1 MATLARV
8 AAPRLALGGAS
19 LVGLLAASHAAAD
32 IPFSAVSALLP
43 TIQARFG
50 LTESVLALL
59 VATLSFGASM
69 TQPLFGALAD
79 RIGPRLVGAAGVVLS
94 SVLLALVGI
103 APSVW
108 LVLAL
113 LLTGG
118 LASAAMHPAFTS
130 LSRSTGASRPS
141 LAVSLYS
148 AGGTFG
154 VAIGPIAVLTVMSTL
169 GVAGTPWLMM
179 PGIALGIAT
188 YLVVPAGRDER
199 VARPP
204 MLDMQLVAGPLG
216 VLTIAA
222 ALASV
227 PFVAFGASIGLWLVA
242 EHGVARDAALIGWT
256 LSAFALAAAAGGVI
270 AASLASRVSAR
281 LAVSSTMVAA
291 VVPLFAIFSLAP
303 GSPLYFVAVM
313 AAGALLNA
321 SLPIMVVTAQNL
333 VPRSVAA
340 ASGMLMGFAH
350 GIAGLLYIGVG
361 ALQEA
366 AGTGTAMA
374 ATYLLVIPA
383 AALAFGVLTRVSRSS
398 TNPVA
403 DCRCRVCRCTY
414 PVACA
419 CASRAAD

>member
-1 MATLARV
+1 M
-8 AAPRLALGGAS
+8 
-19 LVGLLAASHAAAD
+19 
-32 IPFSAVSALLP
+32 
-43 TIQARFG
+43 
-50 LTESVLALL
+50 
-59 VATLSFGASM
+59 SF
-69 TQPLFGALAD
+69 
-79 RIGPRLVGAAGVVLS
+79 
-94 SVLLALVGI
+94 
-103 APSVW
+103 
-108 LVLAL
+108 
-113 LLTGG
+113 
-118 LASAAMHPAFTS
+118 
-130 LSRSTGASRPS
+130 
-141 LAVSLYS
+141 YS

-154 VAIGPIAVLTVMSTL
+154 VAIGPVAVLTVMSTL
-169 GVAGTPWLMM
+169 GIGGTPWLMV

-188 YLVVPAGRDER
+188 YLAVPAGRDGRIE
-199 VARPP
+199 RPP
-204 MLDMQLVAGPLG
+204 MVDVQLIAGPVG

-227 PFVAFGASIGLWLVA
+227 PFVTFGASIGLWLVA
-242 EHGVARDAALIGWT
+242 EHGVARDSALIGWT

-270 AASLASRVSAR
+270 AASLAGRVSAR

-291 VVPLFAIFSLAP
+291 VVPLFATFSLAP

-350 GIAGLLYIGVG
+350 GVAGLLYIGVG

-383 AALAFGVLTRVSRSS
+383 AALAFGVLTRVARSS

-403 DCRCRVCRCTY
+403 DCGCRVCRCTS

>member
-1 MATLARV
+1 MATLAR
-8 AAPRLALGGAS
+8 ATTPRLALGGAT
-19 LVGLLAASHAAAD
+19 LVGVLAASHAAAD

-59 VATLSFGASM
+59 VATLSFGASV

-79 RIGPRLVGAAGVVLS
+79 RVGPRLVGAAGVVLS
-94 SVLLALVGI
+94 SALLALVGI

-108 LVLAL
+108 LLLGL
-113 LLTGG
+113 LLAGG
-118 LASAAMHPAFTS
+118 FASAAMHPAFTS

-141 LAVSLYS
+141 LAMSLYS

-154 VAIGPIAVLTVMSTL
+154 VAVGPVAVLTVMSTL
-169 GVAGTPWLMM
+169 GVSGTPWLMV
-179 PGIALGIAT
+179 PGVALGIAT
-188 YLVVPAGRDER
+188 YLVVPAGRDGR
-199 VARPP
+199 VERPP
-204 MLDMQLVAGPLG
+204 MIDVQLIVGPVG

-242 EHGVARDAALIGWT
+242 EHGVARDSALIGWT
-256 LSAFALAAAAGGVI
+256 LSAFALAAAAGGVV
-270 AASLASRVSAR
+270 AASFTGRVNAR
-281 LAVSSTMVAA
+281 LAVSSTMVTAA
-291 VVPLFAIFSLAP
+291 IPLFAIFSLVP

-350 GIAGLLYIGVG
+350 GVAGLLYIGVG

-366 AGTGTAMA
+366 VGTGTALA

-383 AALAFGVLTRVSRSS
+383 AALAFVILTRVSRSA
-398 TNPVA
+398 TKPVA
-403 DCRCRVCRCTY
+403 GCKCRVCRCTA
-414 PVACA
+414 PTTCA
-419 CASRAAD
+419 CAI

>member
-8 AAPRLALGGAS
+8 TRPRLALSGAG
-19 LVGLLAASHAAAD
+19 LVALLAASHAAAD

-43 TIQARFG
+43 TIQSRFG

-59 VATLSFGASM
+59 VATLSLGASM

-79 RIGPRLVGAAGVVLS
+79 RVGPRLVGAAGVILS
-94 SVLLALVGI
+94 SALLALVGI

-108 LVLAL
+108 LVLGL

-118 LASAAMHPAFTS
+118 FASAAMHPAFAS
-130 LSRSTGASRPS
+130 LARRTGGGRPS

-148 AGGTFG
+148 AGGTLG
-154 VAIGPIAVLTVMSTL
+154 VAIGPVAVLAVMSTL
-169 GVAGTPWLMM
+169 GLAGTPWLMA
-179 PGIALGIAT
+179 PGAALGLAT
-188 YLVVPAGRDER
+188 YFAVPGRSDHR
-199 VARPP
+199 FQRPP
-204 MLDMQLVAGPLG
+204 IVDLRLVAGPVG
-216 VLTIAA
+216 VLTAAA

-242 EHGVARDAALIGWT
+242 EHGVARDGPLIGWT

-281 LAVSSTMVAA
+281 TAVSSTMVAA
-291 VVPLFAIFSLAP
+291 VVPLLAIFSLEP
-303 GSPLYFVAVM
+303 GTPIYFAAVM
-313 AAGALLNA
+313 ASGALLNA

-361 ALQEA
+361 ALQEIV
-366 AGTGTAMA
+366 GTAA
-374 ATYLLVIPA
+374 ALSLTYLLVLPA
-383 AALAFGVLTRVSRSS
+383 AALAFLVLTRVSRV
-398 TNPVA
+398 TTRPVA
-403 DCRCRVCRCTY
+403 DCRCGVCRCAA
-414 PVACA
+414 PAACA
-419 CASRAAD
+419 CDI

>member
-1 MATLARV
+1 MVSPARIATPGV
-8 AAPRLALGGAS
+8 ALGGAS

-59 VATLSFGASM
+59 VATLSFGASV

-79 RIGPRLVGAAGVVLS
+79 RVGPRLVGAAGVVLS
-94 SVLLALVGI
+94 SALLALVGV

-108 LVLAL
+108 LLLGL

-118 LASAAMHPAFTS
+118 LASGAMHPAFTS
-130 LSRSTGASRPS
+130 LSRSTGAGRPS

-154 VAIGPIAVLTVMSTL
+154 VAVGPVAVLTLMSTL
-169 GVAGTPWLMM
+169 GVGGTPWLMV
-179 PGIALGIAT
+179 PGVALGLAT
-188 YLVVPAGRDER
+188 YLIVPSGREPR
-199 VARPP
+199 VGRPP
-204 MLDMQLVAGPLG
+204 MIDLQLVAGPVG
-216 VLTIAA
+216 ILTVAA

-227 PFVAFGASIGLWLVA
+227 PFVAFGAGIGLWLVG
-242 EHGVARDAALIGWT
+242 EHGVARDSALIGWT

-281 LAVSSTMVAA
+281 LAVSFTIVLA
-291 VVPLFAIFSLAP
+291 VVPLFAIFLMEP
-303 GSPLYFVAVM
+303 GSPLYFAAVM

-321 SLPIMVVTAQNL
+321 SLPIMVVTAQDL

-340 ASGMLMGFAH
+340 ASGMLMGLAH
-350 GIAGLLYIGVG
+350 GVAGLLYIGVG
-361 ALQEA
+361 VLQEA
-366 AGTGTAMA
+366 VGTGQALSV
-374 ATYLLVIPA
+374 TYLLVIPA
-383 AALAFGVLTRVSRSS
+383 AAIAFVVLTRVSRSS

-403 DCRCRVCRCTY
+403 DCTCRICRCTA
-414 PVACA
+414 PATCA
-419 CASRAAD
+419 CAT

>member
-8 AAPRLALGGAS
+8 TTPRLALGGAS
-19 LVGLLAASHAAAD
+19 LVAVLAASHAAAD
-32 IPFSAVSALLP
+32 IPFSAVSALVP

-59 VATLSFGASM
+59 VATLSFGASV

-79 RIGPRLVGAAGVVLS
+79 RVGPRLVGAAGVVLS
-94 SVLLALVGI
+94 SALLALVGI

-108 LVLAL
+108 LLLGL
-113 LLTGG
+113 LLAGG
-118 LASAAMHPAFTS
+118 FASAAMHPAFTS
-130 LSRSTGASRPS
+130 LSRSTGASRPG

-154 VAIGPIAVLTVMSTL
+154 VAIGPVAVLTVMSTL
-169 GVAGTPWLMM
+169 GVAGTPWLMV
-179 PGIALGIAT
+179 PGVALGIAT

-199 VARPP
+199 VERPP
-204 MLDMQLVAGPLG
+204 MIDVQLIAGPVG

-227 PFVAFGASIGLWLVA
+227 PFVAFGASVGLWLVA
-242 EHGVARDAALIGWT
+242 EHGVARDSALIGWT

-270 AASLASRVSAR
+270 AASLAGRFSAR

-291 VVPLFAIFSLAP
+291 AIPLFAIFSLVP

-350 GIAGLLYIGVG
+350 GVAGLLYIGVG

-366 AGTGTAMA
+366 VGAATALA

-383 AALAFGVLTRVSRSS
+383 AALAFVILTRVSRSA
-398 TNPVA
+398 TEPVA
-403 DCRCRVCRCTY
+403 GCNCRVCRCIA
-414 PVACA
+414 PMVCECA
-419 CASRAAD
+419 T

>member
-1 MATLARV
+1 MTTLARV
-8 AAPRLALGGAS
+8 TTPRLALGGAS

-59 VATLSFGASM
+59 VATLSFGASV

-79 RIGPRLVGAAGVVLS
+79 RVGPRLVGAAGVVLS
-94 SVLLALVGI
+94 SALLALVGI

-108 LVLAL
+108 LLLGL

-118 LASAAMHPAFTS
+118 FASAAMHPAFTT
-130 LSRSTGASRPS
+130 LSRSTAAGRPS

-154 VAIGPIAVLTVMSTL
+154 VAVGPVAVLTVMSTM
-169 GVAGTPWLMM
+169 GVGGTPWLMI
-179 PGIALGIAT
+179 PGVALGVAT
-188 YLVVPAGRDER
+188 YMVVPGGRDNGAE
-199 VARPP
+199 RPP
-204 MLDMQLVAGPLG
+204 MADIQLVAGPVG
-216 VLTIAA
+216 ALTVAA

-227 PFVAFGASIGLWLVA
+227 PFVAFGAGIGLWLVS
-242 EHGVARDAALIGWT
+242 EHSVARDGPLIGWT
-256 LSAFALAAAAGGVI
+256 LSAFAIAAAAGGVI

-281 LAVSSTMVAA
+281 LAVSSTMLAA
-291 VVPLFAIFSLAP
+291 VLPLFSIFLLEP
-303 GSPLYFVAVM
+303 GSPLYFAAVM

-340 ASGMLMGFAH
+340 ASGMLMGLAH
-350 GIAGLLYIGVG
+350 GVAGLLYIGVG

-366 AGTGTAMA
+366 VGTGTALSV
-374 ATYLLVIPA
+374 TYLVVIPA
-383 AALAFGVLTRVSRSS
+383 AALAFVVLSRVSRPT
-398 TNPVA
+398 TNPVGTASAAFA
-403 DCRCRVCRCTY
+403 DAPRRR
-414 PVACA
+414 
-419 CASRAAD
+419 RAPAPRD

>member
-1 MATLARV
+1 MATLATVTR
-8 AAPRLALGGAS
+8 PRLALGGAG
-19 LVGLLAASHAAAD
+19 LVALLAASHAAAD

-43 TIQARFG
+43 TIQSRFG

-59 VATLSFGASM
+59 VATLSLGASM

-79 RIGPRLVGAAGVVLS
+79 RVGPRLVGAAGVILS
-94 SVLLALVGI
+94 SALLALVGI

-108 LVLAL
+108 LVLGL

-118 LASAAMHPAFTS
+118 FASAAMHPAFAS
-130 LSRSTGASRPS
+130 LARRTGGGRPS

-148 AGGTFG
+148 AGGTLG
-154 VAIGPIAVLTVMSTL
+154 VAIGPVAVLAVMSTL
-169 GVAGTPWLMM
+169 GLAGTPWLMA
-179 PGIALGIAT
+179 PGAALGLAT
-188 YLVVPAGRDER
+188 YFAVPGRSDR
-199 VARPP
+199 RLQRPP
-204 MLDMQLVAGPLG
+204 IVDLRLVAGPVG
-216 VLTIAA
+216 VLTAAA

-242 EHGVARDAALIGWT
+242 EHGVARDGPLIGWT

-281 LAVSSTMVAA
+281 TAVSSTMVAA
-291 VVPLFAIFSLAP
+291 VVPLLAIFSLEP
-303 GSPLYFVAVM
+303 GTPIYFAAVM
-313 AAGALLNA
+313 ASGALLNA

-361 ALQEA
+361 ALQEIV
-366 AGTGTAMA
+366 GTAA
-374 ATYLLVIPA
+374 ALSLTYLLVLPA
-383 AALAFGVLTRVSRSS
+383 AALAFLVLTRVSRVTTRS
-398 TNPVA
+398 VA
-403 DCRCRVCRCTY
+403 DCRCAVCRCAA
-414 PVACA
+414 PAACA
-419 CASRAAD
+419 CDI